1 MRHKLTDRYI
11 QTVKPPITGRLV
23 VADTEVTGLSLRVTP
38 NGVRSFL
45 VRYRPRRQ
53 PQKSWTV
60 PGTYPEVTLATA
72 RQKAREIV
80 AAAKGG
86 VDLVS
91 ERGRIEAERQKA
103 AASARIIRELAA
115 EYVERH
121 CKPHL
126 RGWRQAELRLNNH
139 VLPALGDRAAS
150 DVRRGDILALMDDL
164 QHKKGFRQQINRVRS
179 VLSSMFQYAI
189 EREYVTDN
197 PVIGTRP
204 RKVEV
209 ERQRILSDQEMR
221 AIWLALD
228 NLPDPGRSFGQTLF
242 LTATRRD
249 EARCMEWAEIA
260 PAGDIWLLPAA
271 RNKAN
276 RDFEI
281 PLPRQMVAL
290 LAGLPKLG
298 AHVFTMSGAKPWAAE
313 VTLKQAVDAKSG
325 ITGWVWH
332 DIRRTVRSKLAELS
346 VPYETAERVLNHA
359 MTKLERTYNRHSYRQ
374 EKAQALQRWA
384 DHLMGLV
391 YADSQRVVRLKRS
404 VE

>member
-1 MRHKLTDRYI
+1 MRHRLTDRYL
-11 QTVKPPITGRLV
+11 QTVRATSGRLV
-23 VADTEVTGLSLRVTP
+23 VADTEVAGLTLRVTP
-38 NGVRSFL
+38 NGTRSFV

-53 PQKSWTV
+53 AQRNYTI
-60 PGTYPEVTLATA
+60 PGTYPSLSLADA
-72 RQKAREIV
+72 RQRARDIV
-80 AAAKGG
+80 AAAKRG
-86 VDLVS
+86 VDLIA
-91 ERGRIEAERQKA
+91 EEHGLEAERQKA
-103 AASARIIRELAA
+103 AATARTIRELVA

-126 RGWRQAELRLNNH
+126 RGWRQIELCLHNH
-139 VLPALGDRAAS
+139 VLPTLGGRAAS
-150 DVRRGDILALMDDL
+150 DVRRGDILTLMDDI
-164 QHKKGFRQQINRVRS
+164 QHKKGFRQQVNRVRS
-179 VLSSMFQYAI
+179 ALSSMFRYAV

-204 RKVEV
+204 RKVEM

-228 NLPDPGRSFGQTLF
+228 DLPDPGRSFGQTLF
-242 LTATRRD
+242 LTAARRD

-281 PLPRQMVAL
+281 PLSSQMAAL
-290 LAGLPKLG
+290 LARLPKLG
-298 AHVFTMSGAKPWAAE
+298 DHVFTMSGAKPWSSE
-313 VTLKQAVDAKSG
+313 VPLKLALDSKSG
-325 ITGWVWH
+325 VTGWVWH

-346 VPYETAERVLNHA
+346 VPYEIAERVLNHA
-359 MTKLERTYNRHSYRQ
+359 MTKLERVYNRHSYRQ

-391 YADSQRVVRLKRS
+391 YADSGKVVPLKR
-404 VE
+404 